1 MTVTKLEPVT
11 KMKYKV
17 FLDEEFAF
25 VLYKGELSRY
35 GIREG
40 VQVEEEL
47 HRKIMDEII
56 LKRAKLR
63 AMHLLEDM
71 DRTEL
76 GLRDKLKQGLYPQEA
91 IEGAVQYVKSF
102 GYIDD
107 LQYARRFI
115 ESRKQMKSRREIYA
129 QLCSKG
135 VASELIEIAFEDC
148 YETGGEKDAILQLI
162 RKKRVDPARAT
173 EEEMRKLYGYLARK
187 GFRYDDIRQVIQNC
201 DENA

>member
-187 GFRYDDIRQVIQNC
+187 GFRYDDIRQVIQNY